1 MNDELVGQY
10 KDICNKIAD
19 VINKHLFDSEHSY
32 RWVSDRIG
40 GVCDFGISSFLTV
53 EDMILILE
61 NNMSKEEFFEWNN
74 ANLKHVDYISLY
86 SWLQGCRHNLVERW
100 KRYMKGDY
108 LMTTS

>member
-40 GVCDFGISSFLTV
+40 GVCDFGITFFLTV

-74 ANLKHVDYISLY
+74 ANLEHKDYISLY

-100 KRYMKGDY
+100 KRYMKRDY